1 MPTLARTYARIAKQK
16 DRRVLNVARKIVKAG
31 ARQAALVELGKTVV
45 TTVVDGVETLAL
57 PEPPKIVERLTPPRL
72 SWVGGKQFP
81 QHGDSQKGR
90 SGHGPEH
97 KDGVV
102 EHASRLFADEVTKA
116 LAPDTPAVN
125 GEPIATAP
133 APEVADIMQAVIGE
147 YADYDAA
154 KGAALD
160 HSLAMGEPLLG

>member
-1 MPTLARTYARIAKQK
+1 MTTPARTFQRIAKQK
-16 DRRVLNVARKIVKAG
+16 DRQVLNVARKIVKAG
-31 ARQAALVELGKTVV
+31 ERQAALVELGHTLVK
-45 TTVVDGVETLAL
+45 TVVDGVETLTL
-57 PEPPKIVERLTPPRL
+57 PEPSKIVERPTPPRL

-97 KDGVV
+97 KDGVI

-125 GEPIATAP
+125 GEPIATTP
-133 APEVADIMQAVIGE
+133 APEVAEITA
-147 YADYDAA
+147 
-154 KGAALD
+154 
-160 HSLAMGEPLLG
+160 